1 LPENATGIGGG
12 TGEGGGGGTCGGQ
25 LIWFT
30 DQLQRDFRGIKPQ
43 ICRPLCDPNPIL
55 KSHSWIKSRV

>member
-12 TGEGGGGGTCGGQ
+12 TDEGGGGGGTCGGQ

-30 DQLQRDFRGIKPQ
+30 DQLQRDFPRHQ
-43 ICRPLCDPNPIL
+43 TTDL
-55 KSHSWIKSRV
+55 SAVV